1 MFRIQISGEKQH
13 IISFIL
19 NEIST
24 KNDMFMN
31 LLCYHAG
38 IEIRNKEGFIFNNIR
53 GISID
58 KQLISAKAVIEN
70 FSPLFIL
77 PLQLSSNAIY
87 QYSQLQQLTDKYNL
101 HLAYS

>member
-1 MFRIQISGEKQH
+1 MFKLQILGEKQH

-31 LLCYHAG
+31 LLCFQTE
-38 IEIRNKEGFIFNNIR
+38 IEIHSKEGFIFNNIR
-53 GISID
+53 EISID
-58 KQLISAKAVIEN
+58 TQLISAKAVIEN

-77 PLQLSSNAIY
+77 SLQLSSQESY
-87 QYSQLQQLTDKYNL
+87 FQQQLLKLLDAYNL
-101 HLAYS
+101 CIYAS

>member
-1 MFRIQISGEKQH
+1 MFKLQILGEKQH

-31 LLCYHAG
+31 LLCFQTE
-38 IEIRNKEGFIFNNIR
+38 IEIHSKEGFIFNNIR